1 MANILT
7 FQTQI
12 ASVIE
17 VLANAAVAEICR
29 LVEDSYNELLLEIS
43 QSRKENSLLKKKLKI
58 IEIRESFYRRAHKL
72 RNASTDYTKTTDKVS
87 ESIVRVTVGSLNNER
102 SDKERPDRSEVV
114 SLPPEIRHIHQSVGD
129 EEPDVLIIKEERTD
143 NINGEESEVEATT
156 ENQKEDT
163 QYGNAGIFVSVNRE
177 NFIDQNTTS
186 VQLCHQQTNGMQ
198 HELLK
203 SENPEM
209 IVTSPDVHMLGGES
223 RRERRPEG
231 ESESNLHTVDSYAS
245 WDSRTFDVATNNHS
259 YAESDCN
266 AGPSVNQ
273 FLMYSGSGDPTCSYA
288 THIDSNDL
296 PVQDVEHHVVH
307 NDGASAGLEKVII
320 SPSESSPFS
329 LSFKQPDSAQM
340 QRKDK
345 FLCKHCGKAFSQ
357 PSTLLLHQKLHTRE
371 RLHSCTLC
379 GKRFSQA
386 SSLRR
391 HHSIHRGEKP
401 FRCLH
406 CGKHFSD
413 QSNLKKH
420 LNVHT
425 GEKPYGCN
433 QCGKMFNQSSNLKT
447 HMKIHTREKPFT
459 CERCGRMFAH
469 RYILVK
475 HQQRNCWT
483 DVDLCKV

>member
-1 MANILT
+1 MANVLT

-12 ASVIE
+12 ASVME

-29 LVEDSYNELLLEIS
+29 LVEDSYNELQLEIS
-43 QSRKENSLLKKKLKI
+43 QSRKENNLLKNKLKM

-72 RNASTDYTKTTDKVS
+72 RNVSTDYTKTTDKVS
-87 ESIVRVTVGSLNNER
+87 ERIVRVTVGSLNNER
-102 SDKERPDRSEVV
+102 SNRSVEV
-114 SLPPEIRHIHQSVGD
+114 SLQPEILHLHQSEGD
-129 EEPDVLIIKEERTD
+129 EEPDVLIIKEERPD
-143 NINGEESEVEATT
+143 NINGEDSEREANPT
-156 ENQKEDT
+156 ENQKDDT
-163 QYGNAGIFVSVNRE
+163 QYGNAGIFVSVNR
-177 NFIDQNTTS
+177 DNTNS
-186 VQLCHQQTNGMQ
+186 VQHCHQQTNGIQ
-198 HELLK
+198 PDLLK
-203 SENPEM
+203 NENPKEM
-209 IVTSPDVHMLGGES
+209 IATDTHMLGGEP
-223 RRERRPEG
+223 RMERRPEG
-231 ESESNLHTVDSYAS
+231 EAESNLHLVTSYAS
-245 WDSRTFDVATNNHS
+245 WDSSTFGIATNNHS
-259 YAESDCN
+259 YTESDCN

-273 FLMYSGSGDPTCSYA
+273 FLIYRGSADPTCSYA
-288 THIDSNDL
+288 TQIDSNDL
-296 PVQDVEHHVVH
+296 PDHEVEHHVMP
-307 NDGASAGLEKVII
+307 NNGASGLEKVVI
-320 SPSESSPFS
+320 SPSPFS
-329 LSFKQPDSAQM
+329 LSFKLPDSARM

-357 PSTLLLHQKLHTRE
+357 PSTLLRHQKLHTRE

-386 SSLRR
+386 SSLKR

-420 LNVHT
+420 VNVHT

-459 CERCGRMFAH
+459 CERCGRMFAYK
-469 RYILVK
+469 YILVK
-475 HQQRNCWT
+475 HQQRNCLSQLSP
-483 DVDLCKV
+483 D